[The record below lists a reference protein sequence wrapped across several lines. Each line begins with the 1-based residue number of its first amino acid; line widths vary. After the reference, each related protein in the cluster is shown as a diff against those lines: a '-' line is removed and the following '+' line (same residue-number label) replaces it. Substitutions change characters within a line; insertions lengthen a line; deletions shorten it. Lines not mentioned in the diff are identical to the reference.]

1 MNRIYRICLA
11 LLPLLALASCGGDG
25 DYHYP
30 SVKLDFVT
38 VHTDAKGALSTAET
52 GGGLY
57 YKVCQDLTG
66 KVSTADSTLRIVANY
81 EPVEVPA
88 EASRTTDM
96 KIYSWV
102 TAVSPLPLPAS
113 KFEEGVQTDPVSVVG
128 IWRGKDYLNM
138 VLTVREQSGKHRLHF
153 VEEELA
159 ADAAGVCRLKLSLYH
174 SVEQGVQDYDKRI
187 YLSVPLAHYFTDGVS
202 RLEVGF
208 GVNTYDEGVKL
219 YDFHFEPTGS

>member
-11 LLPLLALASCGGDG
+11 LLLLLALASCGGDD

-52 GGGLY
+52 DDGLY

-88 EASRTTDM
+88 EASRTADM
-96 KIYSWV
+96 KIYSWI

-153 VEEELA
+153 VEEEQV
-159 ADAAGVCRLKLSLYH
+159 DETETRRLKLRLYH
-174 SVEQGVQDYDKRI
+174 SVEQGVQDYDKRL
-187 YLSVPLAHYFTDGVS
+187 YLSVPVSHYLADGVS
-202 RLEVGF
+202 RLEVSF
-208 GVNTYDEGVKL
+208 EVNTYGGEVKQ
-219 YDFHFEPTGS
+219 YDFTFEPTNR